1 MDDDFLADLD
11 KRDIEEESFLEPPER
26 IAYLLQLPRTDRKN
40 FETEA
45 FLDALPDEIIGG
57 QSQ

>member
-1 MDDDFLADLD
+1 MDLD
-11 KRDIEEESFLEPPER
+11 KRDLEEEVYLEPPES

-45 FLDALPDEIIGG
+45 FLDALPDEIING
-57 QSQ
+57 Q

>member
-1 MDDDFLADLD
+1 MDEDYMTDMD
-11 KRDIEEESFLEPPER
+11 KRDIEEEVYVQPPAS

-45 FLDALPDEIIGG
+45 FLDALPDELIRV
-57 QSQ
+57 